1 TSCRRSACRHGR
13 RAPRASGE
21 SRRRSRWPAR
31 RPRVAGCAAMSERVT
46 RRLRIH
52 GRVQGVW
59 YRESLREEADALGV
73 TGWVRH
79 CMDGT
84 VEAVVQGDLRAV
96 EALQAWARRGPRD
109 ARVDR
114 VDVEDDAGG
123 ENFAR
128 FEKRPTGD

>member
-1 TSCRRSACRHGR
+1 
-13 RAPRASGE
+13 
-21 SRRRSRWPAR
+21 
-31 RPRVAGCAAMSERVT
+31 MSERVT

-59 YRESLREEADALGV
+59 YRESLRREADALGV
-73 TGWVRH
+73 TGWVRN

-96 EALQAWARRGPRD
+96 EAIAAWARRGPRD

-114 VDVEDDAGG
+114 VDADDHAGG
-123 ENFAR
+123 EAFSQ
-128 FEKRPTGD
+128 FEKRPTGG